1 MEISLAI
8 EQLVTNQNLTA
19 DQMHD
24 LVQQMMSGHCTAAQI
39 AGFLVALRMKGEN
52 SEELLGAAQAL
63 RALATP
69 LDIDKTHLVDTCGT
83 GGDGSNIFNVSTAA
97 AFVVA
102 AAGGRV
108 AKHGNYSVSSHSG
121 SANLLEAAGVNL
133 TLTPHQAIQ
142 AINQLGIGFLFAPHY
157 HQALKYAAAPRREL
171 GIRTFFNLLGPVI
184 NPAQVPYQVMGV
196 FSAAWQQPLAE
207 VFKQLG
213 SRHVLIIH
221 ADDGLD
227 EISLA
232 APTQVIELKNGKID
246 QYSITPE
253 QFGRQRRDLTPL
265 KITQVQ
271 QSLALVKEALAGQ
284 PGAAFDIVSLNAG
297 AAIYAA
303 NLTANLADG
312 IARAEQVMA
321 SGEALQTFQRY
332 RDYSVSVR
340 QS

>member
-1 MEISLAI
+1 
-8 EQLVTNQNLTA
+8 
-19 DQMHD
+19 
-24 LVQQMMSGHCTAAQI
+24 
-39 AGFLVALRMKGEN
+39 
-52 SEELLGAAQAL
+52 
-63 RALATP
+63 
-69 LDIDKTHLVDTCGT
+69 
-83 GGDGSNIFNVSTAA
+83 
-97 AFVVA
+97 
-102 AAGGRV
+102 
-108 AKHGNYSVSSHSG
+108 
-121 SANLLEAAGVNL
+121 LEAAGVNL

-303 NLTANLADG
+303 
-312 IARAEQVMA
+312 
-321 SGEALQTFQRY
+321 EALQTFQRY